1 MSTQTQ
7 QILSHSCDISLL
19 DFIQKAASIG
29 TWEFDIDSNSLYW
42 SDETKRIHEV
52 PLDYVPCV
60 ETGIS
65 FYKQGYSRNRITELF
80 SMCLDKLEKFDTELQ
95 IVTAKGKDKWIR
107 AIGIPVIENNKCIKV
122 QGLFQD
128 INEKTKNARELAYK
142 EDLLSRT
149 FENALVGMATLDLTG
164 SWLNVNKSLCK
175 TFGYSK
181 EELKQLTFMDITHPD
196 DLKVGYKAM
205 MNMVNGKINYFE
217 TEKRYLHKNGNVI
230 WTLLSTSIVKDKN
243 GTPLHFVAQINDLTQ
258 IKKSSNKVAQLLA
271 TTENQNKR
279 LLNFAHIVSH
289 NLRSHY
295 SNLDM
300 LLDIMKMDL
309 PDTTQN
315 SIFPL
320 IEDAVSH
327 LGDTV
332 SNLNDVAVMN
342 TNKNVAVEKINL
354 LDRID
359 NVLSGITA
367 QVIHT
372 KSKVSVDVDSGIYI
386 LGIPAYIDSIL
397 LNFLTN
403 SIKYRRPNENAAI
416 LLKTYEKEK
425 FIILEIKDNGQGI
438 DLSKNGD
445 KLFGMYKT
453 FHNHE
458 DSRGLGLFI
467 TKNQIEAIGG
477 KIEVNSEVN
486 KGTTFYIHLRKHE
499 TN

>member
-1 MSTQTQ
+1 MSSLTK

-29 TWEFDIDSNSLYW
+29 TWEFDIESNSLYW

-52 PLDYVPCV
+52 PLDYIPNV

-80 SMCLDKLEKFDTELQ
+80 TICLEKLEKYDAELQ
-95 IVTAKGKDKWIR
+95 IVTANGKDKWVR
-107 AIGIPVIENNKCIKV
+107 AIGIPVIENGKCIKV

-128 INEKTKNARELAYK
+128 IDEKTKNARELAYK
-142 EDLLSRT
+142 EDQLRRT
-149 FENALVGMATLDLTG
+149 FDNALVGMAIVDLNG

-175 TFGYSK
+175 TFGYTK
-181 EELKQLTFMDITHPD
+181 EELKQLSFMDITHPD
-196 DLKVGYKAM
+196 DLRVGYKAM

-230 WTLLSTSIVKDKN
+230 WALLSTSIVKDKN

-258 IKKSSNKVAQLLA
+258 IKKSSSKVAQLLA

-300 LLDIMKMDL
+300 LLDIMKMDV
-309 PDTTQN
+309 PETTKN

-320 IEDAVSH
+320 IEDAVNH

-342 TNKNVAVEKINL
+342 TKRNINVENVNL
-354 LDRID
+354 SKSID
-359 NVLSGITA
+359 NVLSSIAA
-367 QVIHT
+367 QILQT
-372 KSKVSVDVDSGIYI
+372 QSKVSVDVDPKINIS
-386 LGIPAYIDSIL
+386 GIPAYIDSIL

-403 SIKYRRPNENAAI
+403 SIKYKRQHENAVI
-416 LLKTYEKEK
+416 LLRAYEKGEY
-425 FIILEIKDNGQGI
+425 IVLEIIDNGQGI
-438 DLSKNGD
+438 DLSKHGD